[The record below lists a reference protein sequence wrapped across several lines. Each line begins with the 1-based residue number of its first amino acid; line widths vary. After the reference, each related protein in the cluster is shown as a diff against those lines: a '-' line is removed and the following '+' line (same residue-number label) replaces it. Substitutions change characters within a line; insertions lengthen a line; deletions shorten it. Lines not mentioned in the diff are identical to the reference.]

1 VLKVL
6 GFVRSQVRATVAWQS
21 STLALMAGLI
31 GLPLGIA
38 AGRTAWDVFADRL
51 GVPPQPVTPVLA
63 VGVLVPLLLVLA
75 NVVAAVPG
83 RVAARMRP
91 AAALRAE

>member
-6 GFVRSQVRATVAWQS
+6 GFVRSQIRATVAWQS
-21 STLALMAGLI
+21 STLALLAGLV

-38 AGRTAWDVFADRL
+38 AGRTAWDVFAGRL
-51 GVPPQPVTPVLA
+51 GVPPRPVTPVVA
-63 VGVLVPLLLVLA
+63 VAVLLPVLLVLA

-91 AAALRAE
+91 AAALRTE